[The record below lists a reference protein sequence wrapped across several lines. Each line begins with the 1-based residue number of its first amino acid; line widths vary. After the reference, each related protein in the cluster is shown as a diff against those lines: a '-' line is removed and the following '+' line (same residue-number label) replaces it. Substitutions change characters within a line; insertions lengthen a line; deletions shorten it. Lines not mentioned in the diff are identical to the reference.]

1 MYLDQSLHPHLR
13 QGVSFPHPLLFQP
26 LDAEWHPQPLYPLAA
41 GAAEKNKEQDN
52 DDPPHVVAVEEIA
65 KAAHKKP
72 PKVRLLGF
80 RCVSELCG
88 CSLARSSN
96 IVCGG

>member
-13 QGVSFPHPLLFQP
+13 HESLFPHPLLFQP
-26 LDAEWHPQPLYPLAA
+26 ADEHPQPLYPLAA
-41 GAAEKNKEQDN
+41 GAAEKNKEQKN
-52 DDPPHVVAVEEIA
+52 NDPPHVVAVEEIA

-80 RCVSELCG
+80 RCVSELRG
-88 CSLARSSN
+88 CSLAHSSN